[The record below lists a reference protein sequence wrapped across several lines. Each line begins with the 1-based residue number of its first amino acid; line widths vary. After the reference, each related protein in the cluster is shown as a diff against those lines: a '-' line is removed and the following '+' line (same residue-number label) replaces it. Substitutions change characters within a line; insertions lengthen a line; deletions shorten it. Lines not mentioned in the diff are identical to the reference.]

1 MHFCKSCK
9 NKLSIKTSNEDIN
22 APSVKYYCKSCS
34 YETNNIHDNEVY
46 KNNYNEGN
54 LGVQGKINEYT
65 PLDPTLPRISSINCP
80 NDKCPSR
87 DSSSGLTNEIV
98 YMMYDQN
105 NLKNVYICTHCLH
118 RWNNA

>member
-9 NKLSIKTSNEDIN
+9 NKLSIKTSNENIN
-22 APSVKYYCKSCS
+22 APTVKYYCKSCL
-34 YETNNIHDNEVY
+34 YETNNIQNNEVY

-80 NDKCPSR
+80 NDKCPSKTG
-87 DSSSGLTNEIV
+87 SGLTNEIV